1 MSMALTFE
9 QQINLTEY
17 ADNPAPKIV
26 QQLSIIHEARDGE
39 LVQYYID
46 ANGSEGDKNTHA
58 IGVAVLNEYGQIDH
72 YDYTDYTEVEWNAP
86 TARITRQRID
96 RLSVKAFPGVGAIAA
111 YKLAYRSISQIVA
124 PVNYA
129 PERQAA
135 PKLTAS
141 VSTDQKSITF
151 TLADPTQRDA
161 SGNLITYVCYRI
173 VMVLDYHQ
181 LEYITYEKQITVT
194 DLPVSGTY
202 ICYAIGYI
210 NEGEVCSYN
219 SESLIANLI
228 GIYSAWP
235 EVSPGY
241 RLSYTLSR
249 YLQNVRLTASTGS
262 HTDASIDAID
272 LTLTLVAG
280 NWDGNNQQTI
290 SSSSIQASSIVD
302 ILPILVSSQSDVT
315 NNELLKNS
323 AIYESSHTN
332 GEITFFAGTVPTNDV
347 QVRVRLR

>member
-1 MSMALTFE
+1 MALTFE
-9 QQINLTEY
+9 QQINLTECV
-17 ADNPAPKIV
+17 DNPAPKIV
-26 QQLSIIHEARDGE
+26 QQLIIIHEARDGE
-39 LVQYYID
+39 LVQYYIA
-46 ANGSEGDKNTHA
+46 ANGIEGDKNTHA

-72 YDYTDYTEVEWNAP
+72 YDYIDYTEVEWNEPA
-86 TARITRQRID
+86 ARITRQKID

-135 PKLTAS
+135 PKLAAIIS
-141 VSTDQKSITF
+141 ADQKSITF
-151 TLADPTQRDA
+151 TLTDPTQRDA

-210 NEGEVCSYN
+210 NEGEICSYN
-219 SESLIANLI
+219 SDSVAANLV
-228 GIYSAWP
+228 GIYNTWP

-249 YLQNVRLTASTGS
+249 YMQNIRLTASTGD
-262 HTDASIDAID
+262 HTDASIDATD
-272 LTLTLVAG
+272 LVLTLVAA
-280 NWDGNNQQTI
+280 NWDENNQQTI
-290 SSSSIQASSIVD
+290 SNSSIQAASIVD
-302 ILPILVSSQSDVT
+302 ILPILVSSQQEAI

-323 AIYESSHTN
+323 SIYESSHTN
-332 GEITFFAGTVPTNDV
+332 GEITFFAGTVPTNDI

>member
-1 MSMALTFE
+1 MALTFE

-46 ANGSEGDKNTHA
+46 SNGAEGDKNTYA
-58 IGVAVLNEYGQIDH
+58 IGIAVLNDYGQVDH

-86 TARITRQRID
+86 TARITRQKID
-96 RLSVKAFPGVGAIAA
+96 RLSAKAFPGVGAIAA
-111 YKLAYRSISQIVA
+111 YKLAYRSVSQIVA

-129 PERQAA
+129 PERQTA
-135 PKLTAS
+135 PKLAAS
-141 VSTDQKSITF
+141 VSADKKSITF
-151 TLADPTQRDA
+151 TLTDPTQKDA
-161 SGNLITYVCYRI
+161 SGNLITYICYRI
-173 VMVLDYHQ
+173 IMVLDYHQ

-202 ICYAIGYI
+202 LCYAIGYI
-210 NEGEVCSYN
+210 NEGEICSYN
-219 SESLIANLI
+219 SDTVVASLV

-249 YLQNVRLTASTGS
+249 YLQSVRLTASTGGY
-262 HTDASIDAID
+262 TDASIDATD
-272 LTLTLVAG
+272 LVLTLAADD
-280 NWDGNNQQTI
+280 WDENNQQTI
-290 SSSSIQASSIVD
+290 SNSSIQVASIVD
-302 ILPILVSSQSDVT
+302 ILPVLVSSQADIV
-315 NNELLKNS
+315 NNELLRSS
-323 AIYESSHTN
+323 AIYESGHTT
-332 GEITFFAGTVPTNDV
+332 GMITFFAGTIPVSDV

>member
-1 MSMALTFE
+1 MALIFE

-17 ADNPAPKIV
+17 TDNPTPKLV

-39 LVQYYID
+39 LVQYYIA
-46 ANGSEGDKNTHA
+46 ANGIEGDKNTHA

-72 YDYTDYTEVEWNAP
+72 YDYIDYTEVEWNSPA
-86 TARITRQRID
+86 ARITRQRID
-96 RLSVKAFPGVGAIAA
+96 RLNVKAFPGVGAIAA
-111 YKLAYRSISQIVA
+111 YKLAYRSVSQIVA

-129 PERQAA
+129 IERQAA

-141 VSTDQKSITF
+141 ISTDHRSITF
-151 TLADPTQRDA
+151 TLTDPTQKDD
-161 SGNLITYVCYRI
+161 SGNTISYFCYRI

-202 ICYAIGYI
+202 LCYAIGYI

-219 SESLIANLI
+219 SESLVANLI
-228 GIYSAWP
+228 GIYNAWP

-262 HTDASIDAID
+262 HTDASIDATD
-272 LTLTLVAG
+272 LVLTLVAD
-280 NWDGNNQQTI
+280 NWDENNQQTI
-290 SSSSIQASSIVD
+290 SNSSIQAASIVD
-302 ILPILVSSQSDVT
+302 ILPILVSSQQEAI

-323 AIYESSHTN
+323 SIYESGHTN
-332 GEITFFAGTVPTNDV
+332 GEITFFAGTVPTNDI

>member
-1 MSMALTFE
+1 MSLTFE

-17 ADNPAPKIV
+17 ANNPAPKIV

-46 ANGSEGDKNTHA
+46 ANGTEGDKNTHA

-72 YDYTDYTEVEWNAP
+72 YDYTDYTDVEWNAP
-86 TARITRQRID
+86 TARITRQKID

-129 PERQAA
+129 PERQVA
-135 PKLTAS
+135 PKLTAN
-141 VSTDQKSITF
+141 VSTDHRSITF
-151 TLADPTQRDA
+151 TLTDPTQRDA
-161 SGNLITYVCYRI
+161 SGNLITYICYRI

-181 LEYITYEKQITVT
+181 LEYITYEKQVTVT
-194 DLPVSGTY
+194 DLPVSGSYT
-202 ICYAIGYI
+202 CYAIGYI

-219 SESLIANLI
+219 SELLVANLI
-228 GIYSAWP
+228 GIYNAWP

-249 YLQNVRLTASTGS
+249 YLQNIRLTASTGS
-262 HTDASIDAID
+262 HTDASIDATD
-272 LTLTLVAG
+272 LVLTLVAD
-280 NWDGNNQQTI
+280 NWDENNQQTI
-290 SSSSIQASSIVD
+290 SNSSIQAASIVD
-302 ILPILVSSQSDVT
+302 ILPILVSSQQEAI

-323 AIYESSHTN
+323 SIYESGHTN
-332 GEITFFAGTVPTNDV
+332 GEITFFAGTVPTCDV

>member
-1 MSMALTFE
+1 MSLTFE

-17 ADNPAPKIV
+17 ANNPAPKIV

-46 ANGSEGDKNTHA
+46 ANGTEGDKNTHA

-72 YDYTDYTEVEWNAP
+72 YDYTDYTDVEWNAP
-86 TARITRQRID
+86 IARITRQKID

-129 PERQAA
+129 PERQVA
-135 PKLTAS
+135 PKLTAN
-141 VSTDQKSITF
+141 VSTDHRSITF
-151 TLADPTQRDA
+151 TLTDPTQRDA
-161 SGNLITYVCYRI
+161 SGNLITYICYRI

-194 DLPVSGTY
+194 DLPVSGSYT
-202 ICYAIGYI
+202 CYAIGYI

-219 SESLIANLI
+219 SESLITNLI
-228 GIYSAWP
+228 GIYNAWP
-235 EVSPGY
+235 DVSPGY

-249 YLQNVRLTASTGS
+249 YMQNVRLTASTGS
-262 HTDASIDAID
+262 HTDASIDATD
-272 LTLTLVAG
+272 LILTLVAE
-280 NWDGNNQQTI
+280 NWNENSQQTI
-290 SSSSIQASSIVD
+290 SNSSIQASSIVD
-302 ILPILVSSQSDVT
+302 VLPILVSSQSDVT

-323 AIYESSHTN
+323 AIYESSHAN
-332 GEITFFAGTVPTNDV
+332 GTITFFAGIVPTNDV

>member
-1 MSMALTFE
+1 MALIFE

-17 ADNPAPKIV
+17 TDNPAPKLV

-39 LVQYYID
+39 LVQYYIA
-46 ANGSEGDKNTHA
+46 ANGIEGDKNTHA
-58 IGVAVLNEYGQIDH
+58 TSVAVLNEYGQIDH
-72 YDYTDYTEVEWNAP
+72 YDYIDYTEVEWNEPA
-86 TARITRQRID
+86 ARITRQRID

-135 PKLTAS
+135 PKLAAIIS
-141 VSTDQKSITF
+141 ADQKSITF
-151 TLADPTQRDA
+151 TLTDPTQRDA

-210 NEGEVCSYN
+210 NEGEICSYN
-219 SESLIANLI
+219 SDSVAANLV
-228 GIYSAWP
+228 GIYNTWP

-249 YLQNVRLTASTGS
+249 YMQNIRLTASTGN
-262 HTDASIDAID
+262 HTDASIDATD
-272 LTLTLVAG
+272 LVLTLVAA
-280 NWDGNNQQTI
+280 NWDENNQQTI
-290 SSSSIQASSIVD
+290 SNSSIQAASIVD
-302 ILPILVSSQSDVT
+302 ILPILVSSQQEAI

-323 AIYESSHTN
+323 SIYESGHTN
-332 GEITFFAGTVPTNDV
+332 GEITFFAGTVPTNDI

>member
-1 MSMALTFE
+1 MALTFE
-9 QQINLTEY
+9 QQINLTECV
-17 ADNPAPKIV
+17 DNPAPKIV
-26 QQLSIIHEARDGE
+26 QQLIIIHEARDGE
-39 LVQYYID
+39 LVQYYIA
-46 ANGSEGDKNTHA
+46 ANGIEGDKNTHA
-58 IGVAVLNEYGQIDH
+58 IGIAVLNEYGQIDH
-72 YDYTDYTEVEWNAP
+72 YDYTDYTEVEWNEPA
-86 TARITRQRID
+86 ARITRQKID

-135 PKLTAS
+135 PKLAAIIS
-141 VSTDQKSITF
+141 ADQKSITF
-151 TLADPTQRDA
+151 TLTDPTQRDA

-210 NEGEVCSYN
+210 NEGEICSYN
-219 SESLIANLI
+219 SDSVAANLV
-228 GIYSAWP
+228 GIYNTWP

-249 YLQNVRLTASTGS
+249 YMQNIRLTASTGN
-262 HTDASIDAID
+262 HTDASIDATD
-272 LTLTLVAG
+272 LVLTLVAA
-280 NWDGNNQQTI
+280 NWDENNQQTI
-290 SSSSIQASSIVD
+290 SNSIIQASSIVD
-302 ILPILVSSQSDVT
+302 ILPILVTNQSDVI

-323 AIYESSHTN
+323 AIYESNHVN
-332 GEITFFAGTVPTNDV
+332 GEITFFAGTIPTNDV

>member
-1 MSMALTFE
+1 MALIFE

-17 ADNPAPKIV
+17 VDNPAPKIV

-46 ANGSEGDKNTHA
+46 ANGAEGDKNTHA

-111 YKLAYRSISQIVA
+111 YKLAYRSVSQIVA

-141 VSTDQKSITF
+141 ISADQRSITF
-151 TLADPTQRDA
+151 TLTDPTQRDT
-161 SGNLITYVCYRI
+161 SGNLITYICYRI

-202 ICYAIGYI
+202 TCYAIGYI
-210 NEGEVCSYN
+210 NDGEVCSYN
-219 SESLIANLI
+219 SESLIASLI

-249 YLQNVRLTASTGS
+249 YLQNIRLTASTGA
-262 HTDASIDAID
+262 HTDASIDATDLI
-272 LTLTLVAG
+272 LTLAAD
-280 NWDGNNQQTI
+280 NWDENNQQTI
-290 SSSSIQASSIVD
+290 SNSNILAASIVD
-302 ILPILVSSQSDVT
+302 ILPILVSSQSDVV
-315 NNELLKNS
+315 NNELLKDS
-323 AIYESSHTN
+323 AIYESNHTN
-332 GEITFFAGTVPTNDV
+332 GEITFFAGTVPTDDV